1 MSDEGPMRALL
12 PSLLVSAC
20 FVPEGHQRSGPL
32 FVPPVLEA
40 CSPVSGRVGC
50 PGASD
55 ELLQTP
61 HAGFNSFYR
70 ANPQQP
76 AGAPPGSVA
85 YVRFWWSEL
94 EPVEGQLDVE
104 RLEQEFAPARAAGQ
118 QFAFR
123 IMAEETGGA
132 TARLPKWMVDQGLG
146 QWGTREGARSY
157 APDTNS
163 PRYLA
168 AVERTLAALGAR
180 YADDPALDHVEVGFV
195 GNAAEWSYT
204 IDQLAM
210 PTAESTRRLIEA
222 HRRAF
227 PKVPVVMMI
236 GSVDDGAEPLETG
249 LAMGT
254 GWRADCW
261 GDLRRG
267 WNHHD
272 QFYDRQLDAADAGQ
286 QWKTAPVMLETCG
299 VMQDWDVMGMSDDQL
314 RWLLGWAL
322 DRHVSQVNNKSTP
335 VPRRW
340 RALVDEFQRSLG
352 ARLLVHRVEA
362 SREADGWRLVVLLA
376 NRGVAPF
383 HSSLRLAVRTHANGA
398 DSSPRELLTEL
409 GWVVDQQ
416 RLETTVQGEG
426 PLSVE
431 VSLVTPDGRPAPL
444 LANVGRQ
451 ADGWLSVLDLP

>member
-1 MSDEGPMRALL
+1 MRAFVLPLL
-12 PSLLVSAC
+12 LSAC
-20 FVPEGHQRSGPL
+20 LAPEGHHQRGPL
-32 FVPPVLEA
+32 SVPPPLDP
-40 CSPVSGRVGC
+40 CTPVRGQVGC
-50 PGASD
+50 PSASD
-55 ELLQTP
+55 EVLQTP

-94 EPVEGQLDVE
+94 EPVEGQLDFD
-104 RLEQEFAPARAAGQ
+104 RLEREFAPARAAGQ

-123 IMAEETGGA
+123 VMAEETSAGA
-132 TARLPKWMVDQGLG
+132 VRVPQWMVDRGLG
-146 QWGTREGARSY
+146 QWGTRDGARSY
-157 APDTNS
+157 ALDTNS
-163 PRYLA
+163 PAVLA
-168 AVERTLAALGAR
+168 AIERTLTALAAR

-210 PTAESTRRLIEA
+210 PTPESAQRIIEA

-227 PKVPVVMMI
+227 PKVPVVMMV
-236 GSVDDGAEPLETG
+236 GSVDDGAVPLRTG
-249 LAMGT
+249 LALGT

-272 QFYDRQLDAADAGQ
+272 QFYDQQLEAADAGQ
-286 QWKTAPVMLETCG
+286 QWKIAPVMLETCG
-299 VMQDWDVMGMSDDQL
+299 VIQDWDLLGMSDEQF
-314 RWLLGWAL
+314 RWVLAWAL
-322 DRHVSQVNNKSTP
+322 DHHASQVNNKSTA

-362 SREADGWRLVVLLA
+362 AREGEAWKVAVLLA

-383 HSSLRLAVRTHANGA
+383 HSPLRLALRTHANGA
-398 DSSPRELLTEL
+398 DSSPLQLPTEL
-409 GWVVDQQ
+409 GWVVDQE
-416 RLETTVQGEG
+416 RLETTVHGTG
-426 PLSVE
+426 PLSLE
-431 VSLVTPDGRPAPL
+431 LSLVTPDGRPAPL

-451 ADGWLSVLDLP
+451 ADGWLPVLELP